1 MSTGPLPGSLLNGR
15 IPVRAL
21 ALVATVSVAYHY
33 SLLTLARGVGLQTPL
48 AYLAFV
54 PLIAIVLGWVALRR
68 EPVQRP
74 IHDRQLDY
82 IVGLGLVLVAAAL
95 TWLLPSTLAARF
107 WLYRVDLLSLPIF
120 AAGVVT
126 VLYGLRSVWTLR
138 FPLGFLLLAWPVPY
152 LPLVGDGIR
161 AFVDATSAALT
172 VLTQVIPIATA
183 VPGDDTFFFVSHGQ
197 ELFPLSVSS
206 ACSGVNGLVG
216 FILVGGALAYVVEGR
231 LFRRL
236 AWLAGGLVLIWLLNI
251 ARIELIFV
259 VGTLFG
265 QHVAIEILHPVAG
278 LIAFNL
284 GVFAM
289 LVAVP
294 KFGLRFVALVP
305 AEPNVRPA
313 AQAAAWPLLRQLRGA
328 IAVTA
333 ALAVVLGVANAGYA
347 RYEAIADPLGSARL
361 APFDVRHATVADWKI
376 SLVATYEDGKPF
388 FGQSST
394 WDRMLYSSTPA
405 ASLRAS
411 VPIYV
416 DAIDT
421 PDASSF
427 AAYGIEECYRF
438 HGYRIEFQGPVDIG
452 GGVSGAVIDY
462 HGPKDNV
469 DWTALYWEWPYRDG
483 ANTMYQ
489 RVVLFVANGP
499 LATYAGAPADAAP
512 AQAARFG
519 ATNAFLATLA
529 RGMVATHLAK
539 AQVR

>member
-1 MSTGPLPGSLLNGR
+1 MSTGPLSGHLLSGR

-21 ALVATVSVAYHY
+21 AVVAAVSLAYHY

-54 PLIAIVLGWVALRR
+54 PLIAIALGWVALRR

-82 IVGLGLVLVAAAL
+82 IVGLALIVFAAAL
-95 TWLLPSTLAARF
+95 AWLLPTTLAARF
-107 WLYRVDLLSLPIF
+107 WMYRVDLLSLPIF
-120 AAGVVT
+120 AAGIVT
-126 VLYGLRSVWTLR
+126 LLYGLRSVWTLR

-161 AFVDATSAALT
+161 AFVDATSVALT
-172 VLTQVIPIATA
+172 ALTHVIPIATA
-183 VPGDDTFFFVSHGQ
+183 VPGDDTFFFVKHND

-216 FILVGGALAYVVEGR
+216 FILVGGALAYVVDGR
-231 LFRRL
+231 LLRRL
-236 AWLAGGLVLIWLLNI
+236 VWLASGLVLIWALNI

-259 VGTLFG
+259 AGALFG

-278 LIAFNL
+278 LLVFNL

-289 LVAVP
+289 LLAVP
-294 KFGLRFVALVP
+294 RFGLAFVPLSPAVP
-305 AEPNVRPA
+305 APA
-313 AQAAAWPLLRQLRGA
+313 VPTPRVRQLRGA
-328 IAVTA
+328 LVVSAV
-333 ALAVVLGVANAGYA
+333 LAIVVGVANAGYA
-347 RYEAIADPLGSARL
+347 RYEAIVDSTGSARL
-361 APFDVRHATVADWKI
+361 TPFDVRTARVPDWETA
-376 SLVATYEDGKPF
+376 LVATYEEGKPF

-394 WDRMLYSSTPA
+394 WDRMLYSSTPR
-405 ASLRAS
+405 ASLRSS

-421 PDASSF
+421 EDFNSF
-427 AAYGIEECYRF
+427 AAYGLEACYRF
-438 HGYRIEFQGPVDIG
+438 HGYRVEFQGPVDVG
-452 GGVSGAVIDY
+452 RGVSAAVIDY

-469 DWTALYWEWPYRDG
+469 DWTALWWEWPYHVG
-483 ANTMYQ
+483 AKTMYQ

-499 LATYAGAPADAAP
+499 NATYAGAPDDAEP
-512 AQAARFG
+512 AQAARFRT
-519 ATNAFLATLA
+519 TNAFLATLA
-529 RGMVATHLAK
+529 RGLVATHLDK
-539 AQVR
+539 AQVP

>member
-1 MSTGPLPGSLLNGR
+1 
-15 IPVRAL
+15 
-21 ALVATVSVAYHY
+21 
-33 SLLTLARGVGLQTPL
+33 
-48 AYLAFV
+48 
-54 PLIAIVLGWVALRR
+54 
-68 EPVQRP
+68 
-74 IHDRQLDY
+74 
-82 IVGLGLVLVAAAL
+82 
-95 TWLLPSTLAARF
+95 
-107 WLYRVDLLSLPIF
+107 
-120 AAGVVT
+120 
-126 VLYGLRSVWTLR
+126 LR

-172 VLTQVIPIATA
+172 ALALVIPIATV
-183 VPGDDTFFFVSHGQ
+183 VPGDDTFFFIRHGQ

-231 LFRRL
+231 LIRRL
-236 AWLAGGLVLIWLLNI
+236 AWLAAGLVLIWVLNV

-265 QHVAIEILHPVAG
+265 QHVAIDLLHPVAG

-289 LVAVP
+289 LLAVP
-294 KFGLRFVALVP
+294 RFGLRFVAL
-305 AEPNVRPA
+305 APA
-313 AQAAAWPLLRQLRGA
+313 APAPAPSMPTTMGSRLRQLRGA
-328 IAVTA
+328 IAVSA
-333 ALAVVLGVANAGYA
+333 VLAIVLGVANAGYA

-361 APFDVRHATVADWKI
+361 APFDVRHANVADWNI
-376 SLVATYEDGKPF
+376 ALVATYEDGKPF

-394 WDRMLYSSTPA
+394 WDRMLYSSTPK

-421 PDASSF
+421 PDANSF

-499 LATYAGAPADAAP
+499 LSTYTGAAADTAP
-512 AQAARFG
+512 AQAARFRG
-519 ATNAFLATLA
+519 TNAFLETLA
-529 RGMVATHLAK
+529 RGMVATHLQK
-539 AQVR
+539 AQVQ

>member
-1 MSTGPLPGSLLNGR
+1 MSTGPLSGGR
-15 IPVRAL
+15 FTGRLPVRAL
-21 ALVATVSVAYHY
+21 AVVATVSVAYHY

-68 EPVQRP
+68 ESAQRP

-82 IVGLGLVLVAAAL
+82 IVGIALVLVAAAL

-107 WLYRVDLLSLPIF
+107 WLYRIDLLSLPLF

-126 VLYGLRSVWTLR
+126 MLYGLRSVWTLR

-172 VLTQVIPIATA
+172 MLARVIPIATA
-183 VPGDDTFFFVSHGQ
+183 VPGDDTFFFIRHGQ

-231 LFRRL
+231 LLRRL
-236 AWLAGGLVLIWLLNI
+236 TWLAGGLVLIWLLNV

-294 KFGLRFVALVP
+294 RFGLRFVALVP
-305 AEPNVRPA
+305 AEPTFVPA
-313 AQAAAWPLLRQLRGA
+313 EQATESPLRQLRGA
-328 IAVTA
+328 IAVSAT
-333 ALAVVLGVANAGYA
+333 LAIVLGVANAGYA
-347 RYEAIADPLGSARL
+347 RYDAIADPLGSARL
-361 APFDVRHATVADWKI
+361 APFDVRHATVADWNI

-394 WDRMLYSSTPA
+394 WDRMLYSSTPT

-421 PDASSF
+421 PDANSF

-452 GGVSGAVIDY
+452 GGVAGAVIDY

-499 LATYAGAPADAAP
+499 LATYAGAAADTVP
-512 AQAARFG
+512 AQAARFRT
-519 ATNAFLATLA
+519 TNAFLAALA

-539 AQVR
+539 AQVQ